1 MSKNKQ
7 KYDEGS
13 RTLRVYRG
21 FADTRTLVPSE
32 EVQGVMAMLRE
43 KKTSDGQEVSR
54 VQYVFEDAGTAEY
67 NHQAL
72 AFAGI
77 ETYVGD
83 EKSSKPYESDDGTPG
98 FSVREDFGID

>member
-1 MSKNKQ
+1 MNKNIQ
-7 KYDEGS
+7 KYDESS
-13 RTLRVYRG
+13 RTLRVYRN
-21 FADTRTLVPSE
+21 FDETRTLVPPD
-32 EVQGVMAMLRE
+32 EVKSVMAMLRD
-43 KKTSDGQEVSR
+43 KKNKEGKEVLR

-77 ETYVGD
+77 ETHVGD
-83 EKSSKPYESDDGTPG
+83 EKSSRPYESDDGMPG